1 MARLPIKTGH
11 LFIGGA
17 IIMGLITV
25 GIFSSSMNKGDD
37 KSGSKKVSKAEIAT
51 QEIVVPRKPIY
62 KGQVLGLDDVTTVKW
77 PKDFLPQGEVVSEK
91 GTLIG
96 RVALQDMFTGEP
108 IYLKKLATDGAT
120 GLPAIIPEGYR
131 AVTIS
136 ISEVIGVA
144 GFIKPGDHVD
154 IMATQSMKVD
164 DKLDKTKRITYT
176 VLQDVLILAS
186 SQTMVDEDRFEMDT
200 PDGVLDGEAKLE
212 SGDDDDT
219 DSKKKKKATKEKKED
234 SKKKTEKAKKAKKAK
249 LAKTVTVALTPEQ
262 AQILAATDDAAD
274 LRLALRPGADHS
286 KVILPE
292 IIDDNLPTIG
302 RIEPELNVMA
312 ELMEQALQNDMS
324 TPPVMLSNDD
334 APPIIDVMPPATNTV
349 EIIQGT
355 SKSEQS
361 F

>member
-17 IIMGLITV
+17 IIMGLVTV
-25 GIFSSSMNKGDD
+25 GIFSSTMDKGD
-37 KSGSKKVSKAEIAT
+37 SKAGKSAGTKDEIAT
-51 QEIVVPRKPIY
+51 QEIVVPLKPIY
-62 KGQVLGLDDVTTVKW
+62 KGQVLGFDDVTTVKW
-77 PKDFLPQGEVVSEK
+77 PKDFLPQGEVIYDKESLV
-91 GTLIG
+91 G

-108 IYLKKLATDGAT
+108 IYNKKLAADGAT

-154 IMATQSMKVD
+154 VMATQSMKVD
-164 DKLDKTKRITYT
+164 DKKDKTKRVTYT

-186 SQTMVDEDRFEMDT
+186 SQTMVDEDRYTMDT

-212 SGDDDDT
+212 SDDDDDT
-219 DSKKKKKATKEKKED
+219 DSKKKKKAKKEKKED
-234 SKKKTEKAKKAKKAK
+234 SKKKTDKAKKAKKAK

-262 AQILAATDDAAD
+262 SQILAATDDAAD
-274 LRLALRPGADHS
+274 LRLALRSGADHA

-312 ELMEQALQNDMS
+312 ELMEQALQADLNA
-324 TPPVMLSNDD
+324 PPLMLTND
-334 APPIIDVMPPATNTV
+334 APPVIDVMPPSNTV

-355 SKSEQS
+355 AKSEQS